1 MKYQIE
7 AVIFDM
13 DGLIINSEPLWRKA
27 EIAAFKTIGY
37 KFTEEMC
44 MQTMGMRIDEVVH
57 YWWEEFKWTSV
68 SEEMVVNDIHS
79 KMIDLIKSEGAILT
93 GVEKTLK
100 LLKDENIPLA
110 LASSS
115 SKILIETVLNVLN
128 IKSYFTIVHSAQ
140 DEKAGKPDPS
150 VFLTTARLLKVDPKK
165 CLVLEDSKAGMDA
178 GLSANMRTIVVPEKN
193 TSPEWSINA
202 YSNLNSMDDFSLEL
216 LK

>member
-37 KFTEEMC
+37 NFTEEMC
-44 MQTMGMRIDEVVH
+44 IQTMGMRIDEVVH

-68 SEEMVVNDIHS
+68 SEEMVVKDIHS

-100 LLKDENIPLA
+100 LLKDQNIPLA

-115 SKILIETVLNVLN
+115 SKVLIETVLNVLN
-128 IKSYFTIVHSAQ
+128 LKSYFTIIHSAQ

-150 VFLTTARLLKVDPKK
+150 VFLTTARLLKVDPEK

-178 GLSANMRTIVVPEKN
+178 GLSANMRTVVVPEKN
-193 TSPEWSINA
+193 TNPEWSINA
-202 YSNLNSMDDFSLEL
+202 YTKLNSMNDFSLEL

>member
-37 KFTEEMC
+37 NFTEEMC
-44 MQTMGMRIDEVVH
+44 IQTMGMRIDEVVH

-68 SEEMVVNDIHS
+68 SEEMVVKDIHS

-100 LLKDENIPLA
+100 LLKDQNIPLA

-115 SKILIETVLNVLN
+115 SKVLIETVLNVLN
-128 IKSYFTIVHSAQ
+128 LKSYFTIIICLATQ
-140 DEKAGKPDPS
+140 D
-150 VFLTTARLLKVDPKK
+150 
-165 CLVLEDSKAGMDA
+165 
-178 GLSANMRTIVVPEKN
+178 
-193 TSPEWSINA
+193 
-202 YSNLNSMDDFSLEL
+202 
-216 LK
+216 

>member
-37 KFTEEMC
+37 NFTEEMC
-44 MQTMGMRIDEVVH
+44 IQTMGMRIDEVVH

-68 SEEMVVNDIHS
+68 SEEMVVKDIHS

-100 LLKDENIPLA
+100 LLKDQNIPLA

-115 SKILIETVLNVLN
+115 SKVLIETVLNVLN
-128 IKSYFTIVHSAQ
+128 IKSYFTIIHSAQ

-150 VFLTTARLLKVDPKK
+150 VFLTTARLLKVDPEK

-193 TSPEWSINA
+193 TYPEWSINA
-202 YSNLNSMDDFSLEL
+202 YTKLNSMNDFSLEL